1 MPATAMPPSTAIRI
15 AAFTATSCV
24 GTGNAALL
32 DALMSGRSGL
42 APCRFDGAT
51 LPTWIGEVPGV
62 DDERLPP
69 ALAAYDC
76 RNNRLAQLGLRQDGF
91 EAALDSLRERYGA
104 HRIGLFVGTST
115 SGMLQLELSYRRRD
129 PATGALPA
137 DFQYATT
144 HNTASLARFIRQRH
158 GLRGPAF
165 VISTA
170 CSSGA
175 KAHAS
180 AQRAIDV
187 GLIDAALVGAVDS
200 LCLTTLYGFG
210 SLELLSSGPCK
221 PWDQHRNGISLGE
234 AAAFVLLERSD
245 TLAPDDCYLTGC
257 GESSDAYH
265 MSSPCPDGAGAE
277 AAMRHALTSACLQPA
292 DIDYVNLHGTATPSN
307 DRAEDAAV
315 DSVFAGLVPVSST
328 KGTHGHTLGAAGAL
342 EAVVSLL
349 CLRQGLLPGGRN
361 VETLDPTL
369 RSPYLLANRRQPL
382 RRVMSNSFGFGGSN
396 CTLIFEHGSA
406 VRAAAG
412 AAGPE
417 RAS

>member
-1 MPATAMPPSTAIRI
+1 MSATALPPRAAIRV

-24 GTGNAALL
+24 GAGNAALL
-32 DALMSGRSGL
+32 DALKSGRSGL
-42 APCRFDGAT
+42 APCRFDDAR
-51 LPTWIGEVPGV
+51 LPTWVGEVPGL

-91 EAALDSLRERYGA
+91 EAALDALLARYGA

-115 SGMLQLELSYRRRD
+115 SGMLQLELAYRRRD
-129 PATGALPA
+129 PASGALPA

-180 AQRAIDV
+180 AQRAIDA

-210 SLELLSSGPCK
+210 SLELLADGPCR

-234 AAAFVLLERSD
+234 AAAFVLLERSA
-245 TLAPDDCYLTGC
+245 APDADDCHLAGC

-277 AAMRHALTSACLQPA
+277 AAMRQALAAAGLQPS

-349 CLRQGLLPGGRN
+349 CLREGLLPGGLN
-361 VETLDPTL
+361 VEVLDPAL

-396 CTLIFEHGSA
+396 CTLIFERGSA
-406 VRAAAG
+406 APDRRAALTR
-412 AAGPE
+412 E
-417 RAS
+417 RTS